1 MGRSAVCAKLFSR
14 AGPWQ
19 RSLTTAMRIALIS
32 DIHGNLAALEAVT
45 ADLRRRGVDRV
56 VNLGDSLSGPLLPL
70 ETAQFLMAEGWL
82 SLAGNHE
89 RQLLV
94 DDPARRGAADEFARA
109 RLTAAEL
116 AWVAA
121 LKPHAQLT
129 PDVLLC
135 HGTPSSDVI
144 YFLETLDDNGVV
156 RAATPDEVESRLG
169 AQASSLIA
177 CGRTH
182 IARVVGTKKGQRI
195 VNPGSVGL
203 QAYSDTHP
211 VPHRVENGSPDAR
224 YAIVEARRSG
234 WCVELMCV
242 PYDHKAMADV
252 ASRNGSQRWAHA
264 LLTGHCMDGA

>member
-1 MGRSAVCAKLFSR
+1 M
-14 AGPWQ
+14 
-19 RSLTTAMRIALIS
+19 
-32 DIHGNLAALEAVT
+32 
-45 ADLRRRGVDRV
+45 
-56 VNLGDSLSGPLLPL
+56 
-70 ETAQFLMAEGWL
+70 
-82 SLAGNHE
+82 
-89 RQLLV
+89 
-94 DDPARRGAADEFARA
+94 
-109 RLTAAEL
+109 
-116 AWVAA
+116 
-121 LKPHAQLT
+121 
-129 PDVLLC
+129 
-135 HGTPSSDVI
+135 
-144 YFLETLDDNGVV
+144 V

-177 CGRTH
+177 CGHTH

>member
-45 ADLRRRGVDRV
+45 ADLRRRGVDTV

-177 CGRTH
+177 CGHTH